1 MKIRLILRILIMKK
15 KMKTIKTMLMRKYK
29 FIKKKLKKI
38 MKKRKFQLKKST
50 QTMMKKNREIYLKE
64 KNKPRTLLT

>member
-15 KMKTIKTMLMRKYK
+15 KMKAIKTTLMRKYK

-38 MKKRKFQLKKST
+38 MKKRKFQSKKII